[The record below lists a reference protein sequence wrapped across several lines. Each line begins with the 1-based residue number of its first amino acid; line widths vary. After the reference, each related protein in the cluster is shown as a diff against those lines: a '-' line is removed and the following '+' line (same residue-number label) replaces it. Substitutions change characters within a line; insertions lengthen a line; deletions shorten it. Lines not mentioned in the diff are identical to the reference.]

1 MPRRSCVGS
10 PFHPTVRVLEQVG
23 GTPADEL
30 GMEHYMH
37 ARYDPHL
44 TLKASLVGEPI
55 SPAPDGDE

>member
-1 MPRRSCVGS
+1 
-10 PFHPTVRVLEQVG
+10 VRVLEQAG

-37 ARYDPHL
+37 ARYDPHP
-44 TLKASLVGEPI
+44 TLKAPLVGEPI